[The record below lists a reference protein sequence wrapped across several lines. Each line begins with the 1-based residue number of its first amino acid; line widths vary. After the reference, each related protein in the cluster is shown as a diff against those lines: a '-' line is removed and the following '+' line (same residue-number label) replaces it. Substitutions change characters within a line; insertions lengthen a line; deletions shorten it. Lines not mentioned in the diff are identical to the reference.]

1 MSPKTAPKKTEPVV
15 WNDRSRAKK
24 SEDKA
29 KKAQKP
35 TESTAIVPYVP
46 PPPPPEE
53 PKAHKGSF
61 EIQVEKLLAKC
72 GLTEKYEGATSEAKL
87 VEYLRDRIHR
97 ETKNKK
103 ADRKPL
109 EIEKK
114 VLGWLDVRADKRKL
128 QWDADLGKDV
138 PKGKNY
144 YGPDQKAVRAP
155 LAPRIAPCSHR
166 ISLSRARRTWT
177 CSRRLW

>member
-53 PKAHKGSF
+53 PKAHKGSY
-61 EIQVEKLLAKC
+61 EYQVEKLLAKC